1 MKTYQDLIEVG
12 QDERERMGFVLRAI
26 AEHESSTAYKMA
38 LDADLYYRHMNPTIM
53 RAQKIVYDLLGR
65 AVTDEYAANHKI
77 PCRYYFYFITQAVQ
91 FLLGNGVS
99 FSDPK
104 TLDKLGKK
112 FDLQLQRAAV
122 LALNG
127 GVSFGF
133 WNIDHLEVFGL
144 ASSAGEPCFVPLY
157 DEENGAL
164 RAGIR
169 YWQVDTNKPLRATLY
184 EEDGFTEYIRRKGE
198 EMAVLEE
205 KRDYVQ
211 IVKTS
216 GLGTEIYN
224 GGNWPGFPVI
234 PMFNTNKQ
242 SEIIG
247 SREVLDAYDLMASA
261 LVNNV
266 DEGNLIYWV
275 IKNAGG
281 MDDMDDA
288 KFIQR
293 LKTVHVAH
301 VDGDAGTEVTPN
313 TIEAPFT
320 ANENALNR
328 LRGELFDDFM
338 ALDVKQIASGAVTAT
353 QILAAYEPLNEKTD
367 MFETQVT
374 DFIENLLELIGIDDV
389 PTYTRSMIVNQQEMA
404 QVVLSAATYF
414 PEEYTTKKL
423 LEILGDA
430 DKYEEVMMRKME
442 EDMSRTEAEE
452 EEEEED
458 AGLSEEEDGQA
469 VEADGKEN
477 IENLQQG

>member
-1 MKTYQDLIEVG
+1 MRTYQDLIEVG
-12 QDERERMGFVLRAI
+12 QDERDRMNFVLRAI
-26 AEHESSTAYKMA
+26 AEHESSTAYKTA

-65 AVTDEYAANHKI
+65 ATRDDYSANHKI

-99 FSDPK
+99 FGDPK

-133 WNIDHLEVFGL
+133 WNVDHLEVFGL
-144 ASSAGEPCFVPLY
+144 ASSSGEPCFVPLY

-198 EMAVLEE
+198 KMTVLEQ

-211 IVKTS
+211 IVKAS

-224 GGNWPGFPVI
+224 GGNWPGFPIV
-234 PMFNTNKQ
+234 PMFNVNKQ
-242 SEIIG
+242 SEIVG
-247 SREVLDAYDLMASA
+247 NRETLDAYDLMASA

-281 MDDMDDA
+281 MDDMDDM

-293 LKTVHVAH
+293 LKTIRVAH
-301 VDGDAGTEVTPN
+301 ADGDAGTEVDAHTV
-313 TIEAPFT
+313 EAPFE
-320 ANENALNR
+320 ANESALER
-328 LRGELFDDFM
+328 LRNQLFDDFM
-338 ALDVKQIASGAVTAT
+338 ALDVKQIAAGAVTAT
-353 QILAAYEPLNEKTD
+353 QIKAAYEPLNEKTD
-367 MFETQVT
+367 MFESQVT
-374 DFIENLLELIGIDDV
+374 DFIESLLTLLGIDDV
-389 PTYTRSMIVNQQEMA
+389 PTYTRSMIVNQTEMA
-404 QVVLSAATYF
+404 QLIMSAGDYLS
-414 PEEYTTKKL
+414 EEYVTKKI
-423 LEILGDA
+423 LEIIGDI
-430 DKYEEVMMRKME
+430 DKYEDVLMQKLEEEVSKME
-442 EDMSRTEAEE
+442 VD
-452 EEEEED
+452 
-458 AGLSEEEDGQA
+458 DGFGTSGSGQ
-469 VEADGKEN
+469 ETGADGTEDQSD
-477 IENLQQG
+477 LSQGAEGN